1 MNIRKLINSCA
12 FDLPVCFPVPI
23 TGLELLQISFPFIF
37 LYPVILYPP
46 YPFIIAASSILL
58 SGECYSFLSAKF
70 HLRHLYHAKVTIL
83 FVAEIFLFTMEKR
96 ISEQNLAGKCL
107 QCFGQ

>member
-23 TGLELLQISFPFIF
+23 TGLELLSDLLPFYISLSCYITSA
-37 LYPVILYPP
+37 L
-46 YPFIIAASSILL
+46 PFIIAASSILL

-83 FVAEIFLFTMEKR
+83 FVAEIFLFTLRKAYFR
-96 ISEQNLAGKCL
+96 TKPCR
-107 QCFGQ
+107 